1 MSILHHEVYSTSSCK
16 TGGILMAVHMLE
28 APPQAMPALPITDDD
43 RAFFVALG
51 ERMTQFRKAR
61 GITQVQMAATLGVSQ
76 QTYQSYEVGRRRIQV
91 SALPVVARALSVSL
105 EDLFGASDSSPRKR
119 GRSKSKPSR
128 SCPRPSSNS
137 SLKCSTRCSLKRS
150 AKPLPSRL
158 THHPRSRWG
167 LGVLFFFS
175 LNPSLSR
182 PV

>member
-1 MSILHHEVYSTSSCK
+1 
-16 TGGILMAVHMLE
+16 MAVHMLE
-28 APPQAMPALPITDDD
+28 APPQAMPALPITDND

-119 GRSKSKPSR
+119 GPAPKWQKQIESIAQLPK
-128 SCPRPSSNS
+128 
-137 SLKCSTRCSLKRS
+137 
-150 AKPLPSRL
+150 AKQQFVAQ
-158 THHPRSRWG
+158 
-167 LGVLFFFS
+167 VLDS
-175 LNPSLSR
+175 VLAQAQR
-182 PV
+182 